1 MCLHE
6 KLMMIGMY
14 EDSFPLNRFYCA
26 LFWKLLEMKM
36 PKLAQKIKLAEVPD
50 EIWIFQ
56 WFISFFLYSFPAG
69 FVKRMWDFI
78 ICKKEFSMVLIA
90 LGIVKCLKKDMMNL
104 INPDEVDFFEYFT
117 NLKDLE
123 FCEVKIDLKKV
134 ITYANSINKHE
145 INQAINDIDLSN
157 NFYAMYFRPES
168 KQKEMWQAMTRK
180 FQK

>member
-1 MCLHE
+1 
-6 KLMMIGMY
+6 
-14 EDSFPLNRFYCA
+14 
-26 LFWKLLEMKM
+26 
-36 PKLAQKIKLAEVPD
+36 
-50 EIWIFQ
+50 
-56 WFISFFLYSFPAG
+56 
-69 FVKRMWDFI
+69 
-78 ICKKEFSMVLIA
+78 MVLIA

-104 INPDEVDFFEYFT
+104 ISPDEVDFFEYFT